1 MTKVTFNH
9 KNGRQEVM
17 EERYARILG
26 GLKRG
31 TYLTRDMQATPVV
44 QAPAVIPAPVTTS
57 AVESE
62 TAADEAKEQRPKRKY
77 TRKAKE

>member
-1 MTKVTFNH
+1 MTKVTFTH

-31 TYLTRDMQATPVV
+31 TYLTRDMQAAPVV
-44 QAPAVIPAPVTTS
+44 QSTPVTPAST
-57 AVESE
+57 ALPVVEPE
-62 TAADEAKEQRPKRKY
+62 AAADDSTEQRPKRKY
-77 TRKAKE
+77 SRKAKE